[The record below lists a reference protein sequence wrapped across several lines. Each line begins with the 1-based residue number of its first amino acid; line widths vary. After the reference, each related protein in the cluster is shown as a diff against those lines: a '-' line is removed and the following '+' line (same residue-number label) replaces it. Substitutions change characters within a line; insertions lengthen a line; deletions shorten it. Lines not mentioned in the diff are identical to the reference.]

1 MQKFKSIKILE
12 SDYKRLLSRGTCGDK
27 IYGIVTAL
35 LDVAEKAENE
45 EKVEKY
51 I

>member
-12 SDYKRLLSRGTCGDK
+12 SDYKRLVSRGTCGDK

-35 LDVAEKAENE
+35 IDAVEKEEKE